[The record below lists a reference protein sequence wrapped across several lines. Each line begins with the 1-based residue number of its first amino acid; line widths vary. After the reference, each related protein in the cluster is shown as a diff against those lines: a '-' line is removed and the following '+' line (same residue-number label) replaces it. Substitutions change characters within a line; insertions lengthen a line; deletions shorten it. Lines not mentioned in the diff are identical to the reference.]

1 MTNIPRAIKAINPD
15 ACFKT
20 TNNDPDNIEWLE
32 GTTPISNANIQA
44 KVVELTNAETAE
56 LAKKATDKANAKAK
70 LISGETLTAD
80 EADTIVL

>member
-1 MTNIPRAIKAINPD
+1 MTNISRAIIAINAD
-15 ACFKT
+15 ARFKT